1 MKKSLL
7 ILILCFSCFLS
18 YGQCSIDP
26 QYQDS
31 LYNIWPDT
39 LQNLPHATQGLAYY
53 TQIDIKTP
61 TTLIEAS
68 SGDSSL
74 TTIDTLGQSF
84 YVGAWPVDSL
94 ILIET
99 IGAPNGITLDCNTQ
113 NCSYVGDAVGCANVY
128 GTTNDPVGVYPI
140 TIVVN
145 VYTHG
150 EIIYSLGG
158 FPVNVPVETD
168 LYSSTGSYET
178 IEGYNIV
185 VNSVTGIETFHQDD
199 FVLFQNVPNPFSE
212 FTNIQFNSPNS
223 DNVIF
228 EVVDMF
234 GRIVYTQ
241 SISTNIGLNTYQLNH
256 DLSSGIYM
264 YSINNRKEIISK
276 RMIVA
281 EN

>member
-1 MKKSLL
+1 MKKTLL
-7 ILILCFSCFLS
+7 ILTLCFSCFFS
-18 YGQCSIDP
+18 YGQCSVDA

-31 LYNIWPDT
+31 TYNIWPDT
-39 LQNLPHATQGLAYY
+39 LQNLPHVTQGVSYY

-99 IGAPNGITLDCNTQ
+99 IGAPSGITLDCNTQ
-113 NCSYVGDAVGCANVY
+113 NCSYEGDTVGCANVY

-150 EIIYSLGG
+150 EITYFIGNI
-158 FPVNVPVETD
+158 PINVPVETD

-185 VNSVTGIETFHQDD
+185 VNSLTGIETFHQDD
-199 FVLFQNVPNPFSE
+199 FVLFQNIPNPVTE
-212 FTNIQFNSPNS
+212 FTNIQFNTPNS
-223 DNVIF
+223 DNVVF

-234 GRIVYTQ
+234 GKSVFTE
-241 SISTNIGLNTYQLNH
+241 SIFANIGLNTYQFSH
-256 DLSSGIYM
+256 VLSSGIYL
-264 YSINNRKEIISK
+264 YSINNGNETISK

-281 EN
+281 GK

>member
-7 ILILCFSCFLS
+7 ILTLCFSCFFS

-31 LYNIWPDT
+31 MYNIWPDT
-39 LQNLPHATQGLAYY
+39 LQNLPNATQGVAYY

-68 SGDSSL
+68 SGDSSI
-74 TTIDTLGQSF
+74 TTIDTLGTSH
-84 YVGAWPVDSL
+84 YVGDWPVDSL

-99 IGAPNGITLDCNTQ
+99 IGAPNGITLDCNTP
-113 NCSYVGDAVGCANVY
+113 NCSYAGDIVGCANVY
-128 GTTNDPVGVYPI
+128 GTTNDPVGIYPI

-150 EIIYSLGG
+150 SITIFG
-158 FPVNVPVETD
+158 FPVPVETD

-178 IEGYNIV
+178 IDGYNIV
-185 VNSVTGIETFHQDD
+185 VTSPTGAETFHQDD
-199 FVLFQNVPNPFSE
+199 FVIFQNAPNPFTE
-212 FTNIQFNSPNS
+212 FTNIQFNSPKS
-223 DNVIF
+223 DNVVF

-234 GRIVYTQ
+234 GRSVYTEK
-241 SISTNIGLNTYQLNH
+241 ITATKGVNTYQFSH

-264 YSINNRKEIISK
+264 YSVDNGEDRILK

>member
-18 YGQCSIDP
+18 YGQCSINP

-31 LYNIWPDT
+31 MYNIWPDT
-39 LQNLPHATQGLAYY
+39 LQNLPNATQGVAYY

-113 NCSYVGDAVGCANVY
+113 NCSYEGDAVGCANVY

-150 EIIYSLGG
+150 EIIYSVAGI
-158 FPVNVPVETD
+158 PVPVPVETD

-178 IEGYNIV
+178 IDGYNIV
-185 VNSVTGIETFHQDD
+185 VTSSTGTETFHQDD
-199 FVLFQNVPNPFSE
+199 FVIFQNAPNPFTG
-212 FTNIQFNSPNS
+212 FTNIQFNSPKS
-223 DNVIF
+223 DNVVF

-234 GRIVYTQ
+234 GRSVYTEK
-241 SISTNIGLNTYQLNH
+241 ITANKGVNTYQFSH

-264 YSINNRKEIISK
+264 YSVDNGEDRILK

-281 EN
+281 EK

>member
-1 MKKSLL
+1 MKKLLL
-7 ILILCFSCFLS
+7 ILTLCFSCFLS

-31 LYNIWPDT
+31 MYNIWPDT
-39 LQNLPHATQGLAYY
+39 LQNLPHVTQGVSYY

-61 TTLIEAS
+61 TTLIEAA
-68 SGDSSL
+68 SGDSSI
-74 TTIDTLGQSF
+74 TTIDTLGTSF
-84 YVGAWPVDSL
+84 YVGTWPVDSL

-99 IGAPNGITLDCNTQ
+99 IGAPSGITLDCNTA
-113 NCSYVGDAVGCANVY
+113 NCSYAGNSVGCANVY
-128 GTTNDPVGVYPI
+128 GTTNDPAGVYPI

-150 EIIYSLGG
+150 SITVFG
-158 FPVNVPVETD
+158 FPVPVETD

-185 VNSVTGIETFHQDD
+185 ITSPTGVETFHQND
-199 FVLFQNVPNPFSE
+199 FVLFQNTPNPVTE
-212 FTNIQFNSPNS
+212 FTNIQFNTPNS
-223 DNVIF
+223 DNVVF

-234 GRIVYTQ
+234 GKSVYTE
-241 SISTNIGLNTYQLNH
+241 SISTNVGLNTYQFSH
-256 DLSSGIYM
+256 ALSSGIYL
-264 YSINNRKEIISK
+264 YSINNGNETISK

-281 EN
+281 EK

>member
-7 ILILCFSCFLS
+7 ILILCSSYFFS

-39 LQNLPHATQGLAYY
+39 LQNLPHATQGVAYY

-68 SGDSSL
+68 SGDSSV
-74 TTIDTLGQSF
+74 TTIDTLGTSY

-99 IGAPNGITLDCNTQ
+99 IGAPSGITLDCNTPT
-113 NCSYVGDAVGCANVY
+113 CSFAGNIVGCANVY

-150 EIIYSLGG
+150 SITVFG
-158 FPVNVPVETD
+158 FPVAVETD

-234 GRIVYTQ
+234 GKIVYTQ
-241 SISTNIGLNTYQLNH
+241 SIFTNIGLNTYQFNH
-256 DLSSGIYM
+256 NLSSGIYM

>member
-7 ILILCFSCFLS
+7 ILTLCFSYFFS
-18 YGQCSIDP
+18 YGQCTLDL

-31 LYNIWPDT
+31 MYNIWPDT
-39 LQNLPHATQGLAYY
+39 LQNLPHVTQGVSYY

-68 SGDSSL
+68 GGDSSQ
-74 TTIDTLGQSF
+74 TVIDTLGTQF
-84 YVGAWPVDSL
+84 YVGDWPVDSL
-94 ILIET
+94 ILVET
-99 IGAPNGITLDCNTQ
+99 IGAPNGIVLDCNTP
-113 NCSYVGDAVGCANVY
+113 NCAYQGDVVGCANVY
-128 GTTNDPVGVYPI
+128 GTTNDPVGIYPI

-150 EIIYSLGG
+150 SITVFG
-158 FPVNVPVETD
+158 FPVPVETD

-185 VNSVTGIETFHQDD
+185 VNSLTGVETFHQDD

-241 SISTNIGLNTYQLNH
+241 SISTKIGLNTYQFNH

-276 RMIVA
+276 RMLVA

>member
-7 ILILCFSCFLS
+7 ILTLCFSYFFS

-31 LYNIWPDT
+31 IYNIWPDT
-39 LQNLPHATQGLAYY
+39 LQNLPHVTQGVPYY

-61 TTLIEAS
+61 TTLIEAA
-68 SGDSSL
+68 SGDSSV
-74 TTIDTLGQSF
+74 TTIDTLGTSY

-99 IGAPNGITLDCNTQ
+99 IGAPSGITLDCSTLT
-113 NCSYVGDAVGCANVY
+113 CSYAGNIVGCANVY

-150 EIIYSLGG
+150 MITVFG
-158 FPVNVPVETD
+158 FQVPVETE
-168 LYSSTGSYET
+168 LYSSTGYYKT

-185 VNSVTGIETFHQDD
+185 ISSSTGIETFHQDD
-199 FVLFQNVPNPFSE
+199 FVLFQNTPNPVTE
-212 FTNIQFNSPNS
+212 FTNIQFNTPNS
-223 DNVIF
+223 DNVVF
-228 EVVDMF
+228 KVFDMF
-234 GRIVYTQ
+234 GKSVYTE
-241 SISTNIGLNTYQLNH
+241 SISANIGLNTYQFSH
-256 DLSSGIYM
+256 ALSSGIYL
-264 YSINNRKEIISK
+264 YSINNGNETISK

-281 EN
+281 EK